1 MARRT
6 RTYNNVVVLLY
17 SNLLIFFVPIVISL
31 RSLTPEKSI
40 NYNDYLVSETGNFE
54 AGFTNIENSQ
64 NIYFCIWYKNLNP
77 RTIVWVANRD
87 TPLQNS
93 TGVFNFKLKLTDTG
107 NPAIVDGSENTIWF
121 SNASTVV
128 ENPFLLLLDT
138 GNIIVR
144 NGSLKDVWW
153 QSFDYP
159 GDTLLPGMILR
170 TDRISGA
177 HNSLI
182 SWKNTGDP
190 ARGEF
195 SYHIDSN
202 GFPQLFISKG
212 SVLVYRLGP
221 WNGFFFTGIPWE
233 TLYSYFNF
241 SFEITEKQVAF
252 KYEPL
257 NDTIVSRYLITPTG
271 FVQRYIWLYQT
282 ETWQLFLAGPGDQCE
297 NYNICGANSDCNV
310 GNQEVCKC
318 LVGFAPK
325 SFNDTD
331 GCVRKVK
338 LDCDDRDGFVKYTKM
353 KLPDTSGSWF
363 DKKMNLVECEKQC
376 LKNCSCI
383 AYASL
388 NIKNGGSGCIIWFNN
403 IIDMRTEISVGQE
416 IYIRVAA
423 SELGSSTNNTKKK
436 MIAGILVGIGVLF
449 LGIMTVGYVIFLKRK
464 KLQIS
469 ARNTTINHE
478 DNMDHEKGSIDISTF
493 DFSTIANATDNFSPI
508 KKLGEGGYGPVY
520 KGVLANGREIAV
532 KRLSIKSVQGPR
544 EFQNEVIL
552 IANLQHRNL
561 VKLIGCCIHNDERIL
576 IYEYMPNR
584 SLDNFIFDRTK
595 SQVLDWNTRFH
606 IISGIARGLLYL
618 HQDSRVRII
627 HRDLK
632 TSNILLDNDMNP
644 KISDFGLARAFGGDH
659 DEANTVRVV
668 GTHGYMPPEYAV
680 YGSFSVKSDV
690 FSFGVIVLEIISGRK
705 SREFFNPEHNLNLI
719 GHAWRLWSEDKQ
731 LEMID
736 ESLKDSVVMDE
747 ALKCI
752 QIGLLC
758 VQDRADDRPEMSSV
772 VLMLNGERALPS
784 PRKPGFYPHEIVSTL
799 NKEEFSSTNEI
810 SISILHPR

>member
-1 MARRT
+1 MART
-6 RTYNNVVVLLY
+6 RTYNNVFVLY
-17 SNLLIFFVPIVISL
+17 TNLMIFFIPIVISL
-31 RSLTPEKSI
+31 RSLTPDKSI
-40 NYNDYLVSETGNFE
+40 KYNDYLDSETGKFQ
-54 AGFTNIENSQ
+54 AGFSSMGDSQ
-64 NIYFCIWYKNLNP
+64 DIYFCIWYKNPNQ

-87 TPLQNS
+87 IPLQNS
-93 TGVFNFKLKLTDTG
+93 TGVFKLTDTG
-107 NPAIVDGSENTIWF
+107 NPVIVDGSGNNIWF
-121 SNASTVV
+121 LNASAVV

-138 GNIIVR
+138 GNIVVR
-144 NGSLKDVWW
+144 NGSVNDVWW

-159 GDTLLPGMILR
+159 SDTLLPGMILQ
-170 TDRISGA
+170 TNRISGA
-177 HNSLI
+177 HNSLT

-190 ARGEF
+190 GTDYA
-195 SYHIDSN
+195 
-202 GFPQLFISKG
+202 
-212 SVLVYRLGP
+212 
-221 WNGFFFTGIPWE
+221 
-233 TLYSYFNF
+233 
-241 SFEITEKQVAF
+241 
-252 KYEPL
+252 
-257 NDTIVSRYLITPTG
+257 
-271 FVQRYIWLYQT
+271 
-282 ETWQLFLAGPGDQCE
+282 
-297 NYNICGANSDCNV
+297 
-310 GNQEVCKC
+310 
-318 LVGFAPK
+318 
-325 SFNDTD
+325 D

-338 LDCDDRDGFVKYTKM
+338 LDCDDRDRFVKYTKK
-353 KLPDTSGSWF
+353 KLPDTSSSWF
-363 DKKMNLVECEKQC
+363 DEKMNLMECEKQC
-376 LKNCSCI
+376 RKNCTCI

-388 NIKNGGSGCIIWFNN
+388 NIENGGSGCIIWFNN
-403 IIDMRTEISVGQE
+403 IIDMKTEISVGQE
-416 IYIRVAA
+416 IYIRMAA

-436 MIAGILVGIGVLF
+436 MLLVILIGIGALF
-449 LGIMTVGYVIFLKRK
+449 FSITTIGYVIFLKRK
-464 KLQIS
+464 KLQKS
-469 ARNTTINHE
+469 GRDTTINHQ
-478 DNMDHEKGSIDISTF
+478 DNMNYEMESIDILTF
-493 DFSTIANATDNFSPI
+493 DFSTITNATDHFSRVY
-508 KKLGEGGYGPVY
+508 KLGEGGYGPVY

-532 KRLSIKSVQGPR
+532 KRLSIKSAQGSQ
-544 EFQNEVIL
+544 EFQNEVLL

-584 SLDNFIFDRTK
+584 SLDNFIFDQTK
-595 SQVLDWNTRFH
+595 SQVLNWNARFH

-644 KISDFGLARAFGGDH
+644 KISDFGLARAFGGDRA
-659 DEANTVRVV
+659 EANTVRIV

-680 YGSFSVKSDV
+680 YGYFSVKSDV
-690 FSFGVIVLEIISGRK
+690 FSFGVIVMEIISGRK
-705 SREFFNPEHNLNLI
+705 SRDFFNPQHNLNLI

-758 VQDRADDRPEMSSV
+758 VQDRANDRPEMSSV